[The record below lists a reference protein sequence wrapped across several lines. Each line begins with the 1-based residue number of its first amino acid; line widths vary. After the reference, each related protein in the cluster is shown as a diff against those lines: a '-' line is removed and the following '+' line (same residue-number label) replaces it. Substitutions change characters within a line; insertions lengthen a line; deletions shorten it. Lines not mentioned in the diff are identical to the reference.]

1 MIKVIII
8 GSGNVAQHLI
18 AAFQDSRN
26 LGSEIELVQVFS
38 RQITNLSS
46 LVAFDKITDDWNALA
61 EADLYII
68 AVSDDAIADVS
79 SKLPFKNRLV
89 VHTSGSV
96 SLNAL
101 NDNNRKG
108 VFYPLQTF
116 TKNKAV
122 DFKTIP
128 VCLESENATDFQLL
142 DKVAKAISDK
152 VFAINSEQRKALHV
166 AAVFVNN
173 FTNHLYQIG
182 NEICQENQVPFEI
195 LKPLILETAQKIM
208 VLSPEEAQ
216 TGPAKRNDRAT
227 IESHEAFLLNENHLK
242 IYKTLTQSIQHNGKK
257 L

>member
-1 MIKVIII
+1 MVKVIII

-18 AAFQDSRN
+18 AAFQHSKN
-26 LGSEIELVQVFS
+26 TGGETELVQVFS
-38 RQITNLSS
+38 RTQNTLTNVLDTELITSDIENIL
-46 LVAFDKITDDWNALA
+46 D
-61 EADLYII
+61 ADLYII
-68 AVSDDAIADVS
+68 AVSDDAINTVAAQ
-79 SKLPFKNRLV
+79 LPFKNRLV

-96 SLNAL
+96 GLDIL
-101 NDNNRKG
+101 DDNNRRG

-128 VCLESENATDFQLL
+128 ICLESENSTDFRLL

-173 FTNHLYQIG
+173 FTNHLYTIG
-182 NEICQENQVPFEI
+182 NEICKENQVPFDI

-208 VLSPEEAQ
+208 TISPEEGQ
-216 TGPAKRNDRAT
+216 TGPAKRNDIKT
-227 IESHEAFLLNENHLK
+227 IEAHQLFLAGKNQST
-242 IYKTLTQSIQHNGKK
+242 IYKIITQSIQDHGKK

>member
-1 MIKVIII
+1 MTKVIII

-18 AAFQDSRN
+18 AAFQNSHN
-26 LGSEIELVQVFS
+26 LGAEIELVQVFS
-38 RQITNLSS
+38 RQIGNISHLMDLSQITNDLND
-46 LVAFDKITDDWNALA
+46 LV

-68 AVSDDAIADVS
+68 AVSDDAIASIS
-79 SKLPFKNRLV
+79 SQLPFKNRLV
-89 VHTSGSV
+89 AHTSGSV

-101 NDNNRKG
+101 DDNNRKG

-128 VCLESENATDFQLL
+128 ICLESENATDYQLL
-142 DKVAKAISDK
+142 DKVAKSISDK
-152 VFAINSEQRKALHV
+152 IFVINSEQRKALHV

-182 NEICQENQVPFEI
+182 EEICQENQIPFEI
-195 LKPLILETAQKIM
+195 LTPLITETAQKIM
-208 VLSPEEAQ
+208 LLSPSEAQ
-216 TGPAKRNDRAT
+216 TGPAKRTDAVT
-227 IESHEAFLLNENHLK
+227 IEAHEDFLSNENHLR
-242 IYKTLTQSIQHNGKK
+242 IYKTLTQSIQENDKK

>member
-18 AAFQDSRN
+18 AAFQNSQN

-38 RQITNLSS
+38 RQPANVSQL
-46 LVAFDKITDDWNALA
+46 LNFNKITDNWDTLA

-68 AVSDDAIADVS
+68 AVSDNAIADVS
-79 SKLPFKNRLV
+79 SQLPFKNRLV

-101 NDNNRKG
+101 DDNNRKG

-128 VCLESENATDFQLL
+128 ICLESENATDFQLL
-142 DKVAKAISDK
+142 DKVAKAISEK

-173 FTNHLYQIG
+173 FVNHLYEIG
-182 NEICQENQVPFEI
+182 SEICQEHQVPFEI
-195 LKPLILETAQKIM
+195 LKPLIAETAEKIM

-216 TGPAKRNDRAT
+216 TGPAKRNDSTT
-227 IESHEAFLLNENHLK
+227 IEAHEAFLSNENYLK
-242 IYKTLTQSIQHNGKK
+242 IYKILTQSIQHNGKK

>member
-1 MIKVIII
+1 MVKVIII

-18 AAFQDSRN
+18 AAFQNSTNTGD
-26 LGSEIELVQVFS
+26 EIELVQVFS
-38 RQITNLSS
+38 RKASTLANVLDANLITTNLAD
-46 LVAFDKITDDWNALA
+46 LL

-68 AVSDDAIADVS
+68 AVSDDAIGSVAAQ
-79 SKLPFKNRLV
+79 LAFKNRLV

-96 SLNAL
+96 GLDVL
-101 NDNNRKG
+101 DHNNRRG

-122 DFKTIP
+122 DFKIIP
-128 VCLESENATDFQLL
+128 ICLESENSTDFRLL
-142 DKVAKAISDK
+142 EKVAKVISNK

-173 FTNHLYQIG
+173 FTNHLYSIG
-182 NEICQENQVPFEI
+182 NEICQENQVPFDI

-208 VLSPEEAQ
+208 TIMPQDAQ
-216 TGPAKRNDRAT
+216 TGPAKRNDLKT
-227 IESHEAFLLNENHLK
+227 IEAHQLFLSNENQST
-242 IYKTLTQSIQHNGKK
+242 IYKIITQSIQDHGKK

>member
-1 MIKVIII
+1 MTKVIII

-18 AAFQDSRN
+18 AAFQNSQK
-26 LGSEIELVQVFS
+26 LGIEIELVQVFS
-38 RQITNLSS
+38 RQTGSVSHLLDLNQITNEL
-46 LVAFDKITDDWNALA
+46 DALA

-68 AVSDDAIADVS
+68 AVSDGAIAAIS
-79 SKLPFKNRLV
+79 SQLPFKNRLV

-101 NDNNRKG
+101 DDNNRKG

-128 VCLESENATDFQLL
+128 ICLESENATDFQLL
-142 DKVAKAISDK
+142 DKVAKSISDK
-152 VFAINSEQRKALHV
+152 IFAINSQQRKALHV

-182 NEICQENQVPFEI
+182 QEICQEHQVPFEI
-195 LKPLILETAQKIM
+195 LTPLITETAQKI
-208 VLSPEEAQ
+208 VLLSPSEAQ
-216 TGPAKRNDRAT
+216 TGPAKREDSAT
-227 IESHEAFLLNENHLK
+227 IESHEAFLNNENHLK
-242 IYKTLTQSIQHNGKK
+242 IYKTLTQSIQRYGKK